1 MAKEGKKTM
10 SDRIKGLKTEWSRI
24 TFLGRNTVIRQTT
37 ATVIVS
43 LVLGLVIAVLDMLFK
58 HGVDILVNL

>member
-24 TFLGRNTVIRQTT
+24 TFLGKNTVIRQTA
-37 ATVIVS
+37 ATVVVS

>member
-43 LVLGLVIAVLDMLFK
+43 LVLGLVITVLDMLFK